1 MIVFPLGQRALKCTY
16 LSKLIGTARMTLPIE
31 GHNTNSRS
39 KELEL
44 VLENISTGKFKK
56 SSLNLVYL
64 FVPKLRRTVFVSS
77 ES

>member
-1 MIVFPLGQRALKCTY
+1 
-16 LSKLIGTARMTLPIE
+16 MTLAIE

-44 VLENISTGKFKK
+44 VLENISTGKLKK

-77 ES
+77 GS